1 MCGRP
6 EISVKTTKM
15 ANALESAKASTNTT
29 SNTTTSYANIW
40 SAADKGDT
48 AQVKAVLEQGRDVN
62 GRNCLGC
69 TPLLYACG
77 SGHIE
82 TVRILY
88 LFV

>member
-1 MCGRP
+1 
-6 EISVKTTKM
+6 M
-15 ANALESAKASTNTT
+15 ANALESAKASTTT
-29 SNTTTSYANIW
+29 STTNIW

-82 TVRILY
+82 TVSTSCIFY
-88 LFV
+88 ICM

>member
-1 MCGRP
+1 
-6 EISVKTTKM
+6 M
-15 ANALESAKASTNTT
+15 ANALESAKAST
-29 SNTTTSYANIW
+29 NTTTSYANIW
-40 SAADKGDT
+40 SAADKGDI

-82 TVRILY
+82 TVSITIY
-88 LFV
+88 LFVHK

>member
-1 MCGRP
+1 
-6 EISVKTTKM
+6 M
-15 ANALESAKASTNTT
+15 ANALESAKASNVC
-29 SNTTTSYANIW
+29 NTTTSTTNIW

-82 TVRILY
+82 TVSIIY

>member
-1 MCGRP
+1 
-6 EISVKTTKM
+6 M

-82 TVRILY
+82 TVSILY
-88 LFV
+88 LFVIQGSQIEKKNI

>member
-1 MCGRP
+1 
-6 EISVKTTKM
+6 M
-15 ANALESAKASTNTT
+15 ANALESAMASTNT
-29 SNTTTSYANIW
+29 TTTSYANIW

-82 TVRILY
+82 TVSI
-88 LFV
+88 